1 MYYLVVLL
9 LFLIVPLVSANVEK
23 TIFLAPPATLLP
35 SIDPS
40 LDDLGLQRLSPN
52 NPVLRTKLNVSFP
65 TDTQSGTDSWYFLEN
80 LHPGQRYEVRI
91 CWLATQP
98 TAFTLSTF
106 TLRDALDDPSLLSAI
121 SVYASTRLDTK
132 SYPVPHKPYAPVD
145 PAPSPDSALFL
156 RVRAAADFF
165 SRDLSLMEAPPPVVA
180 DIILDPFLAN
190 IFPRSLVP
198 TAAYVLVVAALALVV
213 ARFVWG
219 QIQKTVHTAGT
230 QQDQEKKAQ

>member
-1 MYYLVVLL
+1 MLFRLFLL
-9 LFLIVPLVSANVEK
+9 LLLSALVPANVEK
-23 TIFLAPPATLLP
+23 TIFLAPPSVILP
-35 SIDPS
+35 SIDPA

-65 TDTQSGTDSWYFLEN
+65 TGSHPGTDSWYFLEN
-80 LHPGQRYEVRI
+80 LSPGQRYEVRI

-106 TLRDALDDPSLLSAI
+106 TLRDAIDDPSLLSAI

-132 SYPVPHKPYAPVD
+132 SYPIPRKPYAPVD

-165 SRDLSLMEAPPPVVA
+165 SLNSTLMESPPPVVA

-190 IFPRSLVP
+190 VFPRSLVP
-198 TAAYVLVVAALALVV
+198 TAAYGAVVACLALVV

-219 QIQKTVHTAGT
+219 QFQRAVDATAT
-230 QQDQEKKAQ
+230 QAGPAKKDQ